1 ENFFS
6 PEFINRIDDIVI
18 FSPLTKE
25 EVKKIALMHIET
37 INKTMA
43 EHGKEV
49 IVTGDALDNLVESGY
64 STKFG
69 ARFLKRTIDDIIK
82 VPLTLKWKEGDIFT
96 VELVDGKIVV
106 SANKGTEK
114 DNLKKSK
121 NGKEKYKEEPDYV

>member
-1 ENFFS
+1 
-6 PEFINRIDDIVI
+6 
-18 FSPLTKE
+18 
-25 EVKKIALMHIET
+25 MHIET

-49 IVTGDALDNLVESGY
+49 SVTGDALDKLVESGY

-69 ARFLKRTIDDIIK
+69 ARFLKRTIDDVIK

-96 VELVDGKIVV
+96 AELSGGEIAVN
-106 SANKGTEK
+106 ANKNTEK
-114 DNLKKSK
+114 DILKKGK